1 MMNKR
6 TVGAA
11 KPPRKMPQSMAAP
24 RRSGESG
31 AAEKNSSRRPKP
43 GLDLAAIRKSIA
55 LLLPFAI
62 LLSLAL
68 LLIWERVR
76 VNELA
81 AEIAALEAQRN
92 QLADQN
98 GKLRIQVEQLAGF
111 GRISKLAS
119 QRLGLVAVPHQVIVV
134 EEE

>member
-1 MMNKR
+1 MNKR
-6 TVGAA
+6 IISATTA
-11 KPPRKMPQSMAAP
+11 PRKTPQSMAAP
-24 RRSGESG
+24 RRSGKSG
-31 AAEKNSSRRPKP
+31 AAVKNSDRRLRPR
-43 GLDLAAIRKSIA
+43 LAFAAIRKSIA

-62 LLSLAL
+62 LLSFAL

-81 AEIAALEAQRN
+81 TKIAALEAQRN

-119 QRLGLVAVPHQVIVV
+119 QRLGLITVPHQVIVV

>member
-1 MMNKR
+1 MNKR
-6 TVGAA
+6 IVSAT
-11 KPPRKMPQSMAAP
+11 KPPRQTPQSMAAP
-24 RRSGESG
+24 RRSGKSG
-31 AAEKNSSRRPKP
+31 ENSGRRLKP
-43 GLDLAAIRKSIA
+43 RLDLAAIRKSIA

-62 LLSLAL
+62 LLSFAL

-81 AEIAALEAQRN
+81 AEIAALETQRN

-119 QRLGLVAVPHQVIVV
+119 QRLGLATVPHQVIMV

>member
-1 MMNKR
+1 MNKR
-6 TVGAA
+6 IVSSS
-11 KPPRKMPQSMAAP
+11 KPQRKTPQSMAMP
-24 RRSGESG
+24 RRSGKSG
-31 AAEKNSSRRPKP
+31 AAEKKSSHRLRPR
-43 GLDLAAIRKSIA
+43 LDLAAIRKSIA
-55 LLLPFAI
+55 LLLPFVV
-62 LLSLAL
+62 LLSFAL

-81 AEIAALEAQRN
+81 TKIAALEAQRN

-119 QRLGLVAVPHQVIVV
+119 QRLGLVTVPHQVIMV
-134 EEE
+134 EDE

>member
-1 MMNKR
+1 MNKR
-6 TVGAA
+6 IVSAT
-11 KPPRKMPQSMAAP
+11 KPPRKTPQPMARP
-24 RRSGESG
+24 RRSGKSG
-31 AAEKNSSRRPKP
+31 AAEKNSGRRLKP
-43 GLDLAAIRKSIA
+43 SLDFAAFRKSIA

-62 LLSLAL
+62 LLSFAL

-81 AEIAALEAQRN
+81 VEIAALEAQRN

-111 GRISKLAS
+111 GRIAKLAS
-119 QRLGLVAVPHQVIVV
+119 QRLGLVTVPHQVIMV
-134 EEE
+134 EDE

>member
-1 MMNKR
+1 MNKR
-6 TVGAA
+6 IVSAA
-11 KPPRKMPQSMAAP
+11 KPPRKTPQSMAAP
-24 RRSGESG
+24 RRSGKSG
-31 AAEKNSSRRPKP
+31 AAEKKSGTLLKP
-43 GLDLAAIRKSIA
+43 RLDLAAIRKSIA

-62 LLSLAL
+62 LLSFAL

-119 QRLGLVAVPHQVIVV
+119 QRLGLVTVPHQVILV

>member
-1 MMNKR
+1 MNQR
-6 TVGAA
+6 IVSSA
-11 KPPRKMPQSMAAP
+11 KPPRKASQSMAMP
-24 RRSGESG
+24 RRSGKSG
-31 AAEKNSSRRPKP
+31 AAEKNSSRRLKP
-43 GLDLAAIRKSIA
+43 RLDLAAIRKSLA

-62 LLSLAL
+62 LLSFAL
-68 LLIWERVR
+68 LLIWERVS

-81 AEIAALEAQRN
+81 AKIAALEVQRN

-119 QRLGLVAVPHQVIVV
+119 QRLGLVTVPHQVIVV

>member
-1 MMNKR
+1 MNKR
-6 TVGAA
+6 IVSAT
-11 KPPRKMPQSMAAP
+11 KPPRKIPQPMAMP
-24 RRSGESG
+24 RRSGKSG
-31 AAEKNSSRRPKP
+31 AAEKNSGRRLKP
-43 GLDLAAIRKSIA
+43 SLDFAAFRKSIT

-62 LLSLAL
+62 LLSFAL

-81 AEIAALEAQRN
+81 GEIAALEGQRN

-119 QRLGLVAVPHQVIVV
+119 QRLGLVTVPHQVIVV

>member
-1 MMNKR
+1 MNKR
-6 TVGAA
+6 IVSAS
-11 KPPRKMPQSMAAP
+11 KPPRKKPQSMVAP
-24 RRSGESG
+24 RRSGKSG
-31 AAEKNSSRRPKP
+31 TAEKNSGRQLKP
-43 GLDLAAIRKSIA
+43 RLDLAAIRKSIA

-98 GKLRIQVEQLAGF
+98 GKLLIQVEQLAGF

-119 QRLGLVAVPHQVIVV
+119 QRLGLVTVPHQVIVV